1 MYASLVQEKGG
12 HVLSIAYLS
21 SASRA
26 YTDEDLARLLTSIRG
41 NNARLGITG
50 ILLYS
55 NSQFMQVLEGPDEAV
70 RACYAVIAVDPR
82 HFGVQMLSV
91 ESITERRYPGWRM
104 GYRALT
110 DSFSRSIP
118 GYDDFFHQQ
127 QSPTNVSET
136 AERARRLLDWFR
148 DNSLP
153 VSQAS

>member
-1 MYASLVQEKGG
+1 MVQEREG
-12 HVLSIAYLS
+12 HLLSIAYLS

-26 YTDEDLARLLTSIRG
+26 YTDGDLARLLTRVRVK
-41 NNARLGITG
+41 NARLGITG

-55 NSQFMQVLEGPDEAV
+55 NSQFMQVLEGPDAAV
-70 RACYAVIAVDPR
+70 RDCYAGIAVDPR
-82 HFGVQMLSV
+82 HFGVQMLSA
-91 ESITERRYPGWRM
+91 EPITERRYPSWRM
-104 GYRALT
+104 GYRALN

-127 QSPTNVSET
+127 QSPTNTSET

-153 VSQAS
+153 FSKAS